1 MRTYAR
7 TIVSIALATMLLPAL
22 RAQNSDKAVFPDPEY
37 KVKVDCSKE
46 PMQQGSFS
54 PTPEGLSPYECPEW
68 FKDAKFGDRFMTR
81 DGHEAVLYDK
91 TYIKYMGE
99 FEYDL
104 MVFIGEFDP
113 DNWEVQQVCVRENGM
128 CGDCEYEWDI
138 VSKC

>member
-68 FKDAKFGDRFMTR
+68 FKDAKFGIWAHWGPQCQPE
-81 DGHEAVLYDK
+81 DGDWYARNMYFEGDK
-91 TYIKYMGE
+91 K
-99 FEYDL
+99 
-104 MVFIGEFDP
+104 
-113 DNWEVQQVCVRENGM
+113 
-128 CGDCEYEWDI
+128 
-138 VSKC
+138 